1 MRFLKTYLLG
11 SLLLA
16 GIACFTPA
24 LHAQINTN
32 GETKFFGLTGKGTR
46 FVFVVDCS
54 ASMTGPPLAAAKR
67 EMLAALGNLKRT
79 NQFQIVF
86 YNERSRSLPRMAF
99 ADENGL
105 ADARTF
111 VEGMT
116 ATGGTDHLQ
125 ALQAAKRLGPDV
137 IFFLTDA
144 GDPGI
149 SGRDLKKI
157 REDNVATIH
166 VIDIASEKA
175 GETKSLR
182 QLAEENRGEYKRVD
196 PSNLK
201 PE

>member
-1 MRFLKTYLLG
+1 MKSIQILLLG
-11 SLLLA
+11 CLFLGWAALA
-16 GIACFTPA
+16 AG
-24 LHAQINTN
+24 QINTA
-32 GETKFFGLTGKGTR
+32 GETKFFGLTAKGSR

-54 ASMTGPPLAAAKR
+54 ASMEGAPLVAAKR
-67 EMLAALGNLKRT
+67 EVLVALEKLKRT

-86 YNERSRSLPRMAF
+86 YNERSRSMPRMAF

-111 VEGMT
+111 VASMT

-144 GDPGI
+144 SDPGI
-149 SGRDLKKI
+149 SARDLKKI
-157 REDNVATIH
+157 REDNVAAIH

-201 PE
+201 AE